1 MIVLHP
7 TEEQYAVL
15 NGYKH
20 GLTVLTFAL
29 DGSNRYVCGLNVL
42 EMPEFA
48 EIHDQLNELERIEYT
63 PFPPEP
69 EI

>member
-7 TEEQYAVL
+7 TEQQYTAL
-15 NGYKH
+15 NGYQH

-48 EIHDQLNELERIEYT
+48 KIYDQLNQLERIEYT
-63 PFPPEP
+63 SFLE
-69 EI
+69 EE

>member
-7 TEEQYAVL
+7 NTEQYNQL
-15 NGYKH
+15 NGYRN
-20 GLTVLTFAL
+20 GSTILLFEL

-48 EIHDQLNELERIEYT
+48 EIHDALNELERIEYT
-63 PFPPEP
+63 PYED
-69 EI
+69 